1 MLTNKKEREFCFTG
15 PLAGAISHFFEDMRL
30 SGRVYNAEGYYLQ
43 ILARAAAEM
52 NLETDCITKELVE
65 AWCQKREYESHK
77 TWSNRV
83 IVIRKLADYMELRGM
98 SVYKPSIVIPVKPSD
113 FTPHIY
119 TTSELKR
126 IFEQADLLPFY
137 PNCPNRGPVASL
149 LFRMLYG
156 CGLRISEALGLTMKD
171 VDMEGGVLTIYNSKL
186 GKNRYVPM
194 SPALTE
200 RCRQYVTLTRNG
212 APGDVPFFPAPD
224 GGQYSKRAIYNTFRC
239 VLENAGIPY
248 TGRGPRIH
256 DFRHTFSVHCLKKW
270 ILAGK
275 DMNAALPVLS
285 AYLGHKNLSGTQD
298 YLRLTVDM
306 YPDIIR
312 TMELRFG
319 DVVPGGEADEE
330 S

>member
-1 MLTNKKEREFCFTG
+1 MLTNKKEKEFRFTG
-15 PLAGAISHFFEDMRL
+15 PLAGVISHFFEDMRL
-30 SGRVYNAEGYYLQ
+30 SGRIYNVEGYYLQ
-43 ILARAAAEM
+43 ILAYTAWEM
-52 NLETDCITKELVE
+52 NLAADCMTKELVE
-65 AWCQKREYESHK
+65 SWCQKREYESHK

-83 IVIRKLADYMELRGM
+83 IVIRKLADYMALRGM
-98 SVYKPSIVIPVKPSD
+98 NVYKPSVMIPEKPSD

-119 TTSELKR
+119 TASELKR
-126 IFEQADLLPFY
+126 IFEQSDQLPFY

-156 CGLRISEALGLTMKD
+156 CGLRISEALNLTMRD
-171 VDMEGGVLTIYNSKL
+171 VDLDGGVLTICNSKF

-194 SPALTE
+194 SPELTE
-200 RCRQYVTLTRNG
+200 RCRRYAALTRNG
-212 APGDVPFFPAPD
+212 VSENAPFFPAPD
-224 GGQYSKRAIYNTFRC
+224 GGHYSQRAIYTTFRHI
-239 VLENAGIPY
+239 LENAGIPY

-285 AYLGHKNLSGTQD
+285 AYLGHKDLSGTQD
-298 YLRLTVDM
+298 YLRLTADM
-306 YPDIIR
+306 YPDIMK
-312 TMELRFG
+312 TVELRFG
-319 DVVPGGEADEE
+319 EIIPGGEAYEE

>member
-1 MLTNKKEREFCFTG
+1 MLTSKKEQEFCFTG
-15 PLAGAISHFFEDMRL
+15 PLAGVISHFFEDMRL
-30 SGRVYNAEGYYLQ
+30 SGRVYNAEGYFLRH
-43 ILARAAAEM
+43 LAHDAEKAGLDTNCM
-52 NLETDCITKELVE
+52 TKEFVE

-83 IVIRKLADYMELRGM
+83 IVIRKLADYIDLRGM
-98 SVYKPSIVIPVKPSD
+98 SVYKPSIVIPAKPSD
-113 FTPHIY
+113 FTPHIN
-119 TTSELKR
+119 TTLELKR

-137 PNCPNRGPVASL
+137 TNCPNRGPVASL

-156 CGLRISEALGLTMKD
+156 CGLRISEALGLTMRD
-171 VDMEGGVLTIYNSKL
+171 VDLESGVLTICNSKF

-194 SPALTE
+194 SPTLTE
-200 RCRQYVTLTRNG
+200 RCRQYAACTRNG
-212 APGDVPFFPAPD
+212 VPENAPFFPAPD
-224 GGQYSKRAIYNTFRC
+224 GGHYSKRAIHGTFRRI
-239 VLENAGIPY
+239 LENAGIPC
-248 TGRGPRIH
+248 TGQGPRIH

-285 AYLGHKNLSGTQD
+285 AYLGHKDLSGTQG
-298 YLRLTVDM
+298 YLRLTADM

-319 DVVPGGEADEE
+319 DVVPGGETDEE

>member
-1 MLTNKKEREFCFTG
+1 MLTSKKEKEFRFTG
-15 PLAGAISHFFEDMRL
+15 PLAEVISHFFEDMRL
-30 SGRVYNAEGYYLQ
+30 SGRVYNAEGYFLQ
-43 ILARAAAEM
+43 RLSHDAEEAG
-52 NLETDCITKELVE
+52 LETDCMTKEFVE
-65 AWCQKREYESHK
+65 TWCQKREYESHK

-83 IVIRKLADYMELRGM
+83 IVIRKLADYMDLRGM
-98 SVYKPSIVIPVKPSD
+98 CVYKPSIMIPVMPSD
-113 FTPHIY
+113 FTPHIF
-119 TTSELKR
+119 TNSELKR

-156 CGLRISEALGLTMKD
+156 CGLRISEALNLTMRD
-171 VDMEGGVLTIYNSKL
+171 VDLDRGVLTIWNSKL

-194 SPALTE
+194 SLTLTE
-200 RCRQYVTLTRNG
+200 RCRQYTAFTRNG
-212 APGDVPFFPAPD
+212 APESAPFFPAPD
-224 GGQYSKRAIYNTFRC
+224 GGHYSHRAIYTTFRRI
-239 VLENAGIPY
+239 LEDAGIPY

-275 DMNAALPVLS
+275 DINAALPTLS
-285 AYLGHKNLSGTQD
+285 TYLGHKNLSGTQD
-298 YLRLTVDM
+298 YLRLTADM
-306 YPDIIR
+306 YPNIIK

-319 DVVPGGEADEE
+319 DIVPGGNTYEE

>member
-1 MLTNKKEREFCFTG
+1 MLTNKKEKEFRFTG
-15 PLAGAISHFFEDMRL
+15 PLAGVISHFFEDMRL
-30 SGRVYNAEGYYLQ
+30 SGRVYNVEGYYLQ
-43 ILARAAAEM
+43 ILAHTAGEM
-52 NLETDCITKELVE
+52 NLAADCMTKELVE
-65 AWCQKREYESHK
+65 SWCQKREYESHK

-83 IVIRKLADYMELRGM
+83 IVIRKLADYMALRGM
-98 SVYKPSIVIPVKPSD
+98 SVYKPFIMIPEKPSD

-119 TTSELKR
+119 TGSELKR
-126 IFEQADLLPFY
+126 IFEQADRLPFY

-156 CGLRISEALGLTMKD
+156 CGLRVSEALHLTMRD
-171 VDMEGGVLTIYNSKL
+171 VDLNGGVLTIWNSKF

-194 SPALTE
+194 SPELTE
-200 RCRQYVTLTRNG
+200 RCRRYAALARNG
-212 APGDVPFFPAPD
+212 VPENAPFFPAPD
-224 GGQYSKRAIYNTFRC
+224 GGHYSKRAIYTTFRHI
-239 VLENAGIPY
+239 LENAGIPY
-248 TGRGPRIH
+248 TGQGPRIH

-285 AYLGHKNLSGTQD
+285 TYLGHKNLSGTQD
-298 YLRLTVDM
+298 YLRLTADM
-306 YPDIIR
+306 YPDIVK

-319 DVVPGGEADEE
+319 NIVPGGEVYEE

>member
-1 MLTNKKEREFCFTG
+1 MLTSKKEREFCFTG
-15 PLAGAISHFFEDMRL
+15 PLAGVISHFFEDMRL
-30 SGRVYNAEGYYLQ
+30 SGRVYNAEGYYLRR
-43 ILARAAAEM
+43 LAHDAEEAGLDTNCM
-52 NLETDCITKELVE
+52 TKEFVE
-65 AWCQKREYESHK
+65 TWCQKREYESHK

-83 IVIRKLADYMELRGM
+83 IVIRKLADYMDLRGM
-98 SVYKPSIVIPVKPSD
+98 SVYKPSIVIPVRPSD

-156 CGLRISEALGLTMKD
+156 CGLRISEALNLTMRD
-171 VDMEGGVLTIYNSKL
+171 VDLNGGVLTVWNSKF

-194 SPALTE
+194 SPELTE
-200 RCRQYVTLTRNG
+200 RCRQYVARTRNG
-212 APGDVPFFPAPD
+212 VPENAPFFPAPD
-224 GGQYSKRAIYNTFRC
+224 GGYYSKRAIYSTFRRI
-239 VLENAGIPY
+239 LENAGIPC
-248 TGRGPRIH
+248 TEQGPRIH

-270 ILAGK
+270 ILAGR

-285 AYLGHKNLSGTQD
+285 AYLGHKDLSGTQG
-298 YLRLTVDM
+298 YLRLTADM

-319 DVVPGGEADEE
+319 DIVPGGETDEE
-330 S
+330 G